1 MNELEILNLAP
12 QTFKNNVPSIAYV
25 PQEAWIFGGT
35 IRENILMGRKFV
47 QEKYKEVIEV
57 CSLGKVLTLLN
68 RVVVKVNGEIEYFL
82 STYRPFSA
90 VHFRP
95 THLKGKRYDFFK
107 LWKSIGFEKFQE
119 C

>member
-47 QEKYKEVIEV
+47 QEKYEEVIEV
-57 CSLGKVLTLLN
+57 CSLGKVFTLLN
-68 RVVVKVNGEIEYFL
+68 RVVVKVDGEIEYFL
-82 STYRPFSA
+82 PKYRPFFGCPIS
-90 VHFRP
+90 P
-95 THLKGKRYDFFK
+95 D
-107 LWKSIGFEKFQE
+107 SFEG
-119 C
+119 